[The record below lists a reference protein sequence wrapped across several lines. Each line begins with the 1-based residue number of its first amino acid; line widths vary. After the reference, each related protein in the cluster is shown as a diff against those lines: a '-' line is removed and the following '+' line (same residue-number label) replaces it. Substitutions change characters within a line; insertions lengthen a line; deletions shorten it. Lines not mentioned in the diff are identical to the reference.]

1 MNLVTSMTLFLKG
14 STMEVKQVVEAG
26 KLTSSYL
33 SSYNNSLQLTVEGG
47 HEINVRLP
55 EGELRDLANR
65 LNERLES
72 IDAEKQ
78 EELEAKVR
86 AELEAQEE
94 ELAGLDNEETND

>member
-1 MNLVTSMTLFLKG
+1 
-14 STMEVKQVVEAG
+14 MEVKQVVEAG
-26 KLTSSYL
+26 RLTGSYL
-33 SSYNNSLQLTVEGG
+33 SSYNNQLQLTVEGG
-47 HEINVRLP
+47 HDINVRLP

>member
-1 MNLVTSMTLFLKG
+1 
-14 STMEVKQVVEAG
+14 MEVKQVVDAG
-26 KLTSSYL
+26 KVTSSYM

-47 HEINVRLP
+47 HEINVKLP
-55 EGELRDLANR
+55 EDCLRDLANR

-94 ELAGLDNEETND
+94 ELASLNDEETND

>member
-1 MNLVTSMTLFLKG
+1 
-14 STMEVKQVVEAG
+14 MEVHQVVEAG
-26 KLTSSYL
+26 RLTSSFL
-33 SSYNNSLQLTVEGG
+33 SHYNNQLQLTVDGG
-47 HEINVRLP
+47 HEINVRIP
-55 EGELRDLANR
+55 EDELRDLANR